1 MNYHNV
7 RFTASYGT
15 SAQLPPSQRPEISF
29 VGRSNVGKSS
39 LMNKLFGRKKLV
51 KVSSKPGKTSTV
63 NFFECEGVDF
73 VDLPGY
79 GYAQVSKSEKARWQE
94 LIEGYF
100 TQERRHTLCVLL
112 VDVRHDASKLDIQMA
127 QFLNDQGIP
136 FIIAFTKADKVGKT
150 KQCGQVQTLCRQL
163 AVAGNTYVCLCSA
176 VTGQGID
183 DVRALIAEALKANG

>member
-15 SAQLPPSQRPEISF
+15 SAQLPASQRPEISF

-39 LMNKLFGRKKLV
+39 LMNKLFGRKNLV

-63 NFFECEGVDF
+63 NFFACDGVDF

-79 GYAQVSKSEKARWQE
+79 GYARVSKAEKGRWQE

-100 TQERRHTLCVLL
+100 TQERRHALCVLL
-112 VDVRHDASKLDIQMA
+112 VDVRHDVSELDIQMA
-127 QFLNDQGIP
+127 RFLNDQGIP
-136 FIIAFTKADKVGKT
+136 FIIAFTKADKIGKT
-150 KQCGQVQTLCRQL
+150 KQQGQIRTLCQQL

-183 DVRALIAEALKANG
+183 DLRALIGAALKA

>member
-1 MNYHNV
+1 MNYQNV
-7 RFTASYGT
+7 RYRASYGT
-15 SAQLPPSQRPEISF
+15 SAQLPPSEHPEISF

-63 NFFECEGVDF
+63 NFFECDGVDF

-79 GYAQVSKSEKARWQE
+79 GYARVSKAEKSRWQE

-100 TQERRHTLCVLL
+100 TQERQHTLCVLL

-127 QFLNDQGIP
+127 QFLNAQEIP

-150 KQCGQVQTLCRQL
+150 KRMGQVKTLCRQL
-163 AVAGNTYVCLCSA
+163 AVAGDTYVCLCSA
-176 VTGQGID
+176 VTGDGID
-183 DVRALIAEALKANG
+183 DVRALIAEALKTS